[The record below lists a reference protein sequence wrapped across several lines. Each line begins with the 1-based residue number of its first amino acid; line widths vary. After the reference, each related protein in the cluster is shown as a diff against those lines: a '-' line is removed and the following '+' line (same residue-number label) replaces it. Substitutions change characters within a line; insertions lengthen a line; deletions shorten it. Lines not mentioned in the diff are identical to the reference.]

1 MFFSEMSYQ
10 IKRRENKLGKNWF
23 EEKFTMNKFRF
34 MFQILVVLFAASVY
48 SEAAP
53 QAFVSSG
60 GNDANSCAR
69 SQPCRTF
76 AVATAAVDAGGEIIV
91 LDSGSYGAVTI
102 TKALSIIAPD
112 GIYAGI
118 TAVNAIVV
126 AAGAN
131 DTVVLRGLTLSGPN
145 FGVNFDSGAALHI
158 ENCVINNFSRGVLFD
173 APGKLFV
180 SDTIVQKNFVGIQI
194 ASANGIQASIERV
207 RAINNT
213 SLGVYVGGNSPIRLS
228 VADSVLS
235 GNTFDGLLMASG
247 KATVTRTTAANNGR
261 HGFALE
267 SGVATEAMF
276 EDCAATGNG
285 DTGFLSSGGA
295 NVVVRVSDST
305 ATDNA
310 TGFKQ
315 LTYAVFQSYGNNRVR
330 TNTANTSGSIQ
341 ITGGN

>member
-1 MFFSEMSYQ
+1 M
-10 IKRRENKLGKNWF
+10 K
-23 EEKFTMNKFRF
+23 KFGF
-34 MFQILVVLFAASVY
+34 MFQILVVLFFASVY

-53 QAFVSSG
+53 QAFVSAL

-76 AVATAAVDAGGEIIV
+76 AVAAATVDAGGEVIV

-102 TKALSIIAPD
+102 TKAVSLIAPG

-118 TAVNAIVV
+118 TAPNAIIV
-126 AAGAN
+126 AAGAG
-131 DTVVLRGLTLSGPN
+131 DTVVLRGLTLSGAS

-158 ENCVINNFSRGVLFD
+158 ENCVISNFSRGILFD

-180 SDTIVQKNFVGIQI
+180 SDTTVQKNIVGIQLG
-194 ASANGIQASIERV
+194 AANTIQASIERV

-213 SLGVYVGGNSPIRLS
+213 SLGIYVGGVSPARIS
-228 VADSVLS
+228 IIDSVLS
-235 GNTFDGLLMASG
+235 GNTFDGFLMG
-247 KATVTRTTAANNGR
+247 NGRATVTRSTAANNGR

-295 NVVVRVSDST
+295 NVVARVSNST

-315 LTYAVFQSYGNNRVR
+315 LGYGVFYSYANNRVR

-341 ITGGN
+341 ITAGL

>member
-1 MFFSEMSYQ
+1 
-10 IKRRENKLGKNWF
+10 
-23 EEKFTMNKFRF
+23 MNKIGLTFRNF
-34 MFQILVVLFAASVY
+34 SLICLTLAFTAIVSQ
-48 SEAAP
+48 AAP
-53 QAFVSSG
+53 QAFVSSS

-76 AVATAAVDAGGEIIV
+76 AVAATVVDVGGEVIV

-118 TAVNAIVV
+118 TAPNAVIV
-126 AAGAN
+126 AAGTS
-131 DTVVLRGLTLSGPN
+131 DTVVLRGLTLSGAN
-145 FGVNFDSGAALHI
+145 FGINFDSGAALHV
-158 ENCVINNFSRGVLFD
+158 ENCVINNFSRGILFD

-180 SDTIVQKNFVGIQI
+180 SDATVQKNFIGIQI
-194 ASANGIQASIERV
+194 GTTNGTLLTGAIQASIERV
-207 RAINNT
+207 RAVNN
-213 SLGVYVGGNSPIRLS
+213 SSIGIYAGNAPAARVS
-228 VADSVLS
+228 VTDGVLS
-235 GNTFDGLLMASG
+235 GNTFDGFLMGSG
-247 KATVTRTTAANNGR
+247 RATVTRTTAANNGR

-267 SGVATEAMF
+267 SGVAVETMF

-315 LTYAVFQSYGNNRVR
+315 LSYAVFQSYGNNRVR
-330 TNTANTSGSIQ
+330 TNNTNTSGSIQ